1 MNVMR
6 IAAAAMLL
14 GPGGCYMS
22 SGGTSN
28 LPDARIDPTEV
39 EMPADAELEPPVD
52 ADLEPQ
58 PDSDPDCDLWNS
70 RVFVD
75 IVVEIS
81 GPVGGVV
88 TVTLRGG
95 QRLLLNVTTPL
106 GEVWADIL
114 DRHRTQGDPVY
125 LQVDDPRTMNVIDVL
140 MPYDSPLVALEPSVE
155 GMEVE
160 LVYSAAIHFLYLSH
174 PCYDQMLEVLRAAM
188 ADGSYVLVSTDFNE
202 GNGILDAR
210 PSVTH

>member
-1 MNVMR
+1 MNAKML
-6 IAAAAMLL
+6 AAAAMLL
-14 GPGGCYMS
+14 GLGGCYMS

-28 LPDARIDPTEV
+28 LPDARTDPTEV
-39 EMPADAELEPPVD
+39 EMPADAELEPPAD

-75 IVVEIS
+75 IVVEMS
-81 GPVGGVV
+81 DPVGGVV

-95 QRLLLNVTTPL
+95 QQLLLDVTTPL
-106 GEVWADIL
+106 GEVWFDIV
-114 DRHRTQGDPVY
+114 DRYRTQGDPIY
-125 LQVDDPRTMNVIDVL
+125 FQVDDPRTMNVIDVL
-140 MPYDSPLVALEPSVE
+140 MPYDSPLVAVRPSPE

-160 LVYSAAIHFLYLSH
+160 LVYSAAIHFLYRSH
-174 PCYDQMLEVLRAAM
+174 PCYDQMLGVLEAAM

>member
-1 MNVMR
+1 MNAKTL
-6 IAAAAMLL
+6 AAAAMLL
-14 GPGGCYMS
+14 APGGCYMS
-22 SGGTSN
+22 SGGASS
-28 LPDARIDPTEV
+28 LPDARTDPTDV
-39 EMPADAELEPPVD
+39 EMTADTELDPR
-52 ADLEPQ
+52 

-75 IVVEIS
+75 VVMEMS
-81 GPVGGVV
+81 EPVEGVV

-95 QRLLLNVTTPL
+95 QRLLLNVSTPL
-106 GEVWADIL
+106 GEVWSDIL
-114 DRHRTQGDPVY
+114 DRYRAQGDPLY
-125 LQVDDPRTMNVIDVL
+125 LQVDDPRAMNVIDVL
-140 MPYDSPLVALEPSVE
+140 MPYDSPLVALEPFAE

-160 LVYSAAIHFLYLSH
+160 LVYSAAIHFLYRSH
-174 PCYDQMLEVLRAAM
+174 PCYDRMLGVLEAAV